1 MKIGAVLLCSG
12 TSSRMGK
19 ENKLMMEINGVEMY
33 KYAVKI
39 ADELPFFKRVT
50 VTGYKEISPS
60 GHEVIYNGEPE
71 RGLSLSVMLGTLAC
85 RECDGVMYFVCD
97 QPGLKSGTVRK
108 MIETFLHTNKIIVPV
123 SGGKRGNPCIF
134 PRRYFKELSKLCGD
148 KGGRRVIEK
157 HMDDVEYV
165 RAEECELFDIDT
177 VEDMDEAEKIIHNN
191 SL

>member
-71 RGLSLSVMLGTLAC
+71 RGLSLSVMLGVTELC
-85 RECDGVMYFVCD
+85 ILYVTS
-97 QPGLKSGTVRK
+97 PG
-108 MIETFLHTNKIIVPV
+108 
-123 SGGKRGNPCIF
+123 
-134 PRRYFKELSKLCGD
+134 
-148 KGGRRVIEK
+148 
-157 HMDDVEYV
+157 
-165 RAEECELFDIDT
+165 
-177 VEDMDEAEKIIHNN
+177 
-191 SL
+191 